1 MANYFNIRLNIHIL
15 SRVDSIPEN
24 GVIYQDN
31 TDGNDDNSDREI
43 IEIKTITVD
52 FLVNNNPL
60 TPYIVYDYYCRL
72 LY

>member
-1 MANYFNIRLNIHIL
+1 MANYFNIRLNIHFL

-24 GVIYQDN
+24 SVIYQDN

-60 TPYIVYDYYCRL
+60 TPYIVYDYYFRL